1 MSSAKSAAHERKS
14 AMTPT
19 QRDSVPAKSPV
30 LGGDPVASH
39 SPFDPHHRPVVPGE
53 VYRAHLPPHLD
64 PTLAFH
70 RVLDPGTTFE
80 SAVSTTPTNKIIM
93 ARTDESTSGCLIHKH
108 YTSQDPCPLLTSAVP
123 ITICEPSVHTFSFFP
138 SPVLCRSVH
147 VSQAAVPD
155 RLPQHLPAVHHG
167 EHATDHPQRLHH
179 FPADASHPPAG
190 HGARHVTAGTARRYP
205 LPSRRSR

>member
-30 LGGDPVASH
+30 SGGDPVASH

-70 RVLDPGTTFE
+70 RVLDPGMMFE
-80 SAVSTTPTNKIIM
+80 STVSTMPPNKTIM
-93 ARTDESTSGCLIHKH
+93 AQTDESTPGCLIDKH
-108 YTSQDPCPLLTSAVP
+108 HTAWIL
-123 ITICEPSVHTFSFFP
+123 VH
-138 SPVLCRSVH
+138 
-147 VSQAAVPD
+147 
-155 RLPQHLPAVHHG
+155 
-167 EHATDHPQRLHH
+167 
-179 FPADASHPPAG
+179 
-190 HGARHVTAGTARRYP
+190 Y
-205 LPSRRSR
+205 